1 MNILVIAAHPDDEV
15 LGMGGT
21 IKKLSEKNHVYLCVV
36 SEGASAQYK
45 DKKMIQVRKESCK
58 NSSKILGIS
67 NIEFLDFPDMQLD
80 SIPQLEINRSL
91 EHVIAKIKPDIVY
104 TTPSNDLNKD
114 HEIVFESTLIATRP
128 LSSSVKEILSY
139 ELPGFTQVPFS
150 PNVYVD
156 VTKEISYKIKAFKMY
171 ESEVENFPHSRS
183 IVAIENLSIQRGI
196 ESGLK
201 NAESFQLIKK
211 ISNEKMNKIYS

>member
-1 MNILVIAAHPDDEV
+1 MKILVIAAHPDDET
-15 LGMGGT
+15 LGMGAT
-21 IKKLSEKNHVYLCVV
+21 IKKLSAKNHIVLCVV

-58 NSSKILGIS
+58 KSAKILGIS

-91 EHVIAKIKPDIVY
+91 EKIIDKIEPEIVY

-114 HEIVFESTLIATRP
+114 HKIVFESTLVATRP

-139 ELPGFTQVPFS
+139 ELPGLTQTPFS
-150 PNVYVD
+150 PNVFVD
-156 VTKEISYKIKAFKMY
+156 VTKQISHKIKAFKMY
-171 ESEVENFPHSRS
+171 KSEIENFPHPRS
-183 IVAIENLSIQRGI
+183 IAAIENLSIQRGI

-201 NAESFQLIKK
+201 NAESFKLIKK
-211 ISNEKMNKIYS
+211 ISDAKMDKIYS

>member
-1 MNILVIAAHPDDEV
+1 MKILIVAAHPDDEV
-15 LGMGGT
+15 LGMGAT
-21 IKKLSEKNHVYLCVV
+21 IKKLSEKNIVYLCVV

-45 DKKMIQVRKESCK
+45 DKKMIQVRKNSCK
-58 NSSKILGIS
+58 KSSKILGIS
-67 NIEFLDFPDMQLD
+67 KIEFLDFSDMRLD

-91 EHVIAKIKPDIVY
+91 EKVINKIKPDIVY
-104 TTPSNDLNKD
+104 TTPSHDLNKD
-114 HEIVFESTLIATRP
+114 HKIVFESTLVATRP

-139 ELPGFTQVPFS
+139 ELPGITQTPFT

-156 VTKEISYKIKAFKMY
+156 VTKQISHKIKAFKMY
-171 ESEVENFPHSRS
+171 KSEVEKFPHPRS
-183 IVAIENLSIQRGI
+183 ITAIENLSIQRGI

-211 ISNEKMNKIYS
+211 ISK